1 MDSIRYSKPEGFR
14 DHDQQATAKRRKI
27 EDGLLDLF
35 HNYGYGQITLP
46 TIEYADLFAPQ
57 RIGSELFH
65 RLLSSRIS
73 ESALFP
79 ATEAGVS
86 EADAMGAGA
95 TPASPGALPQ
105 GQLTSDVVLRPE
117 LTAPVARWFVSRL
130 IAGDAPADLPARIAY
145 AGQVF
150 RNTEPAPERPKEL
163 RQVGVE
169 LIGSD
174 RQWGDLEILCLACD
188 GASELSLPGW
198 KLHLGDARLYREIL
212 RTYGLVDDV
221 LVPVAGH
228 VETASRISL
237 MLGAEDEVFLNFV
250 RELLK
255 VHRSRFPD
263 RHRGVENPGR
273 LTAAEW
279 RTELVAL
286 HDAYLRHLW
295 AGPAFDLSPEVI
307 DELIALTR
315 LVGAAGSFFAGLD
328 RFVRGEK
335 VEQLAAELRRQCDQL
350 HRERGVEPV
359 MTWAAGRG
367 LAYYTGL
374 IFELHCPMG
383 TSPYTGVCGG
393 GRYDGLHG
401 WIYRRVLET
410 QRLRDRRV
418 TPPSGEAGAALNGVG
433 LAFDVERL
441 TQALSGDAAAPVPG
455 PCALVAVLDETLT
468 GEAFRFADRL
478 RRRGLATHCHL
489 PPPGSNVDEQHQIDH
504 AGRLGAR
511 FTVLFAAEEWR
522 RGKVV
527 VRDMTAR
534 GQEARDASAAVAEIA
549 AACEGRPS

>member
-1 MDSIRYSKPEGFR
+1 MMDSIRYSKPEGFR
-14 DHDQQATAKRRKI
+14 DYDQQATAKRRKI

-35 HNYGYGQITLP
+35 HSYGYGQITVP
-46 TIEYADLFAPQ
+46 TVEYADLYAPQ

-79 ATEAGVS
+79 ATEAGAS
-86 EADAMGAGA
+86 EADVMGAGA
-95 TPASPGALPQ
+95 TPGSPGAPQ
-105 GQLTSDVVLRPE
+105 GHLTSDVVLRPE

-130 IAGDAPADLPARIAY
+130 IAGAAPADLPARIAY

-150 RNTEPAPERPKEL
+150 RNTEPAPERPKEF

-174 RQWGDLEILCLACD
+174 RRWGDLEILCLACD
-188 GASELSLPGW
+188 GASELGLPGW
-198 KLHLGDARLYREIL
+198 ELHLGDARLYREIL
-212 RTYGLVDDV
+212 RTYGLGDEI

-237 MLGAEDEVFLNFV
+237 MLGAEDEVYLNFV
-250 RELLK
+250 RESLK

-263 RHRGVENPGR
+263 DHRGVEDPGR

-279 RTELVAL
+279 RTELGTL
-286 HDAYLRHLW
+286 HDAYLRRLW
-295 AGPAFDLSPEVI
+295 AGPAFDLAPEVVDDLI
-307 DELIALTR
+307 ELAR
-315 LVGAAGSFFAGLD
+315 LVGAADGFFAGLD
-328 RFVRGEK
+328 RFVRGER
-335 VEQLAAELRRQCDQL
+335 VERLATELRRLCEQL
-350 HRERGVEPV
+350 HEERGVEPV

-374 IFELHCPMG
+374 TFELHCPMG
-383 TSPYTGVCGG
+383 TSPHTSVCGG
-393 GRYDGLHG
+393 GRYDGLHD

-410 QRLRDRRV
+410 RGLRGRRA
-418 TPPSGEAGAALNGVG
+418 TPSSVEAGAALYGVG
-433 LAFDVERL
+433 LAFNVERL
-441 TQALSGDAAAPVPG
+441 SQALSGDAAAPAPSVF
-455 PCALVAVLDETLT
+455 VAVLDETLT
-468 GEAFRFADRL
+468 GEAFRFAGRL

-489 PPPGSNVDEQHQIDH
+489 PPPGSNAGEQHQIDH

-522 RGKVV
+522 DGKVV

-534 GQEARDASAAVAEIA
+534 GQEARDAAAAVAEIA
-549 AACEGRPS
+549 AACDEGRPS